1 MYFISP
7 EIYIKHGGI
16 KGTGIYAKNDIP
28 ANVMLEL
35 SPVSSCW
42 KSNWE
47 ETPYHLKK
55 IVFSFPMNTD
65 NYVIALGYI
74 SVYNHDDNNNAYW
87 FTCDVGVGIVTTRE
101 IKKDEE
107 ICVSYG
113 TSYWLNGWTK
123 Y

>member
-7 EIYIKHGGI
+7 EIYIKQGGQ

-47 ETPYHLKK
+47 ENTLSVKEDCFF
-55 IVFSFPMNTD
+55 FSNE
-65 NYVIALGYI
+65 Y
-74 SVYNHDDNNNAYW
+74 
-87 FTCDVGVGIVTTRE
+87 
-101 IKKDEE
+101 
-107 ICVSYG
+107 
-113 TSYWLNGWTK
+113 
-123 Y
+123 